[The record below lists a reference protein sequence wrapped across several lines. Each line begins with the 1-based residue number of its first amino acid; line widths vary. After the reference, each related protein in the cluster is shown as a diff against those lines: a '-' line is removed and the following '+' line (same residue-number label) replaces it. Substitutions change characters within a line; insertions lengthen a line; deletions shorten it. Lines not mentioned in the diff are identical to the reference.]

1 MTNRPS
7 AWVRSLTLVVAW
19 PAYLGLAML
28 LLHPERGD
36 TFLGPAMLGLLL
48 IAMAAGGWSFRD
60 GWVHGWDAFRPWAI
74 TTGVWA
80 VIGFPV
86 VGAVIVGR
94 IGASGRHPRRRRRD
108 RGTAATTGGARALI
122 SSAPVPA
129 VAAARSQN
137 SASCSISSSV
147 CLRPSPPA

>member
-48 IAMAAGGWSFRD
+48 IAVAAGGWSFRD
-60 GWVHGWDAFRPWAI
+60 GWVHGWDAVRPWAI

-80 VIGFPV
+80 VIGLPV
-86 VGAVIVGR
+86 VGAVIVG
-94 IGASGRHPRRRRRD
+94 IPAASGLLVGTLVGDAVTEARLRRL
-108 RGTAATTGGARALI
+108 AAPER
-122 SSAPVPA
+122 
-129 VAAARSQN
+129 
-137 SASCSISSSV
+137 
-147 CLRPSPPA
+147 